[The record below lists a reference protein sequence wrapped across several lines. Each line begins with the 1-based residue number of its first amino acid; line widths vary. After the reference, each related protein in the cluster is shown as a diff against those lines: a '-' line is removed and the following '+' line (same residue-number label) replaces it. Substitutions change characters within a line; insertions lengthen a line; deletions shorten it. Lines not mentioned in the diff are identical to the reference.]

1 MNICNLGKIKVILD
15 MSWLAAYNPEINWK
29 KGKVKMMWCLPI
41 CRKRKQET
49 QEKKQ
54 VKKIEK
60 EKAVEELVS
69 RKF

>member
-1 MNICNLGKIKVILD
+1 MQK
-15 MSWLAAYNPEINWK
+15 
-29 KGKVKMMWCLPI
+29 
-41 CRKRKQET
+41 
-49 QEKKQ
+49 KKQ